1 MAIQL
6 EIGASTLEWDE
17 SGLTVHISR
26 QQFTPKQWLRLGEQ
40 FSQVQVKRQW
50 LSLPFQVSEGE
61 DARWKKPHLD
71 LFSLVVYLLL
81 LSPRHKLNRLLQAFD
96 WGKIDRRC
104 GALYENK
111 ERGRRAYAPQILYRM
126 LLLVVVYGLRFESSL
141 IEQMETNLAWRWFC
155 GFGVLTPLPT
165 AATLCYFRQ
174 RLGPQKFEEILGW
187 LIAECEQA
195 GLVDLEEA
203 YFDFTGVTAG
213 ATPLTT
219 YQRVLVMAQALSAYV
234 AGLDTSAVAA
244 ADLKVT
250 LRPLIVEAAKNV
262 MSEPH
267 PSVAK
272 LKAKQLANSLTQLEA
287 KVAAMPRGPG
297 WWQRICQT
305 LASWRQQQPTWSTKG
320 QELLQQLLKATKGSP
335 LYAQSRQ
342 ELVTHL
348 EQVGQQLL
356 PVIPHAWGDLAA
368 RVGVLRAN
376 QTLCGYLAG
385 YLVDKAHN
393 IIIGL
398 LTVPANAAQSSSL
411 KTVLEKSRSVLGRLP
426 QRLGLDSAFDHDHVY
441 TDLGDE
447 PIDLYIVSR
456 NRRGPKDC
464 FGPERFCFADDDSNQ
479 LYCPA
484 DKQMQLK
491 YGPYKNGRTIYWG
504 VDCSTCPL
512 FAQCVPKGHS
522 ERRFNIDVESH
533 RRWQQNRSQNQGATA
548 QHILRQRFAREGVFG
563 HANTYHNG
571 DRLSYRC
578 EGMSTVADCLTVF
591 VLNLE
596 KLAAHQH
603 VPP

>member
-1 MAIQL
+1 MTIQL
-6 EIGASTLEWDE
+6 EFGASTLEWDK

-26 QQFTPKQWLRLGEQ
+26 QQFTPKHWLSLGEQ
-40 FSQVQVKRQW
+40 LSHVQGKKQW
-50 LSLPFQVSEGE
+50 LSLPFQVGEGK

-81 LSPRHKLNRLLQAFD
+81 LSPRHKLKRLLQSID
-96 WGKIDRRC
+96 WGEIDRRC
-104 GALYENK
+104 GELYENK
-111 ERGRRAYAPQILYRM
+111 ERGSRAYAPQILYRM

-141 IEQMETNLAWRWFC
+141 LEQMESNLAWRWFC

-187 LIAECEQA
+187 LIQECEQA

-234 AGLDTSAVAA
+234 AGLDTPSMAES
-244 ADLKVT
+244 DLKAA
-250 LRPLIVEAAKNV
+250 LRPLIIAAAQTV

-272 LKAKQLANSLTQLEA
+272 LKATQLANSLTQLEA

-305 LASWRQQQPTWSTKG
+305 LASWRQQKPEWQTKG
-320 QELLQQLLKATKGSP
+320 RALLQQLLKATPGS
-335 LYAQSRQ
+335 LMYEQSCKD
-342 ELVTHL
+342 LVSHL
-348 EQVGQQLL
+348 EQVGQKLR

-411 KTVLEKSRSVLGRLP
+411 KTVLEKSKSVLGRLP

-441 TDLGDE
+441 TDLAAE
-447 PIDLYIVSR
+447 SIDLYIVSR
-456 NRRGPKDC
+456 NRRSPKDC
-464 FGPERFCFADDDSNQ
+464 FGPEHFCFVDDDANQ
-479 LYCPA
+479 LHCPA
-484 DKQMQLK
+484 DKLMQLK
-491 YGPYKNGRTIYWG
+491 YGPYKNGRAIYWG

-512 FAQCVPKGHS
+512 LAQCVPKGHS

-571 DRLSYRC
+571 DRLSYRSP
-578 EGMSTVADCLTVF
+578 GMPTVADCLTVF
-591 VLNLE
+591 VMNLE
-596 KLAAHQH
+596 KLADHQL